1 MMYKMKKIII
11 KYTLLP
17 LLALAWLCGCNK
29 NFLDKN
35 PPDQLAAGTFWK
47 TQADADLALAGIY
60 SYLIQGY
67 DYTSSTNT
75 GLGWG
80 SGTLYWETL
89 SDNAFSGSFSPT
101 AGGAITATSNNIQ
114 YDAWLTPY
122 RAIEACNKFLD
133 NVVHIPLA
141 ADVMNRY
148 IGEVRFIRAHYY
160 FILTQVYGDVIL
172 TLHPLGNDSSGYQ
185 LGRTAKAIVTDTILS
200 DLNFAI
206 ANLPDSSYSSSGH
219 AVKGTA
225 LGYLAKVY
233 LTNRRWQEAAATAL
247 TIMNGHRYSLYTG
260 SAGYRG
266 LFLKSG
272 AVGAQNNNPE
282 IMFSGRYSIP
292 AAYSPAD
299 YLSTYSASFQPLPN
313 LVNDYECTDGLPITS
328 SPLYNASNP
337 YTNRDPRLLATVLT
351 PGVLYK
357 GGVVFSAVQ
366 AGSAS
371 GFLNKKGVDSTR
383 ATVIQTQ
390 SDQDWVYLRYA
401 EILLTYAEAQ
411 NEAAGPDGTVYN
423 AINLIR
429 ERVKMP
435 DLPAGLTQDSMRTR
449 IRHERR
455 IELAMEG
462 QRYFDLKRWQLDR
475 VILPTIH
482 DPGTTPIN
490 GPLRTFPLRDT
501 LWPVPQPELDIAKSY
516 NNTNFKQTPG
526 YN

>member
-1 MMYKMKKIII
+1 MQHAII
-11 KYTLLP
+11 KYTLVP
-17 LLALAWLCGCNK
+17 LLALAGLCGCNK

-35 PPDQLAAGTFWK
+35 PTDQLAAGTFWK

-80 SGTLYWETL
+80 SGTIYWETL

-101 AGGAITATSNNIQ
+101 ASGAIEATSGNIQ
-114 YDAWLTPY
+114 SDAWLTPY
-122 RAIEACNKFLD
+122 RAIGACNKFLD
-133 NVVHIPLA
+133 NVGHIPLDA
-141 ADVMNRY
+141 PTIHRY
-148 IGEVRFIRAHYY
+148 IGEVRFIRAYYY
-160 FILTQVYGDVIL
+160 FILTQVYGDVVL
-172 TLHPLGNDSSGYQ
+172 TLRPLGKDSSGYQ
-185 LGRTAKAIVTDTILS
+185 LGRTPKAIVTDSIIADMS
-200 DLNFAI
+200 FAV
-206 ANLPDSSYSSSGH
+206 ANLPDSIYSGH

-233 LTNRRWQEAAATAL
+233 LTNRRWQDAAAASL
-247 TIMNGHRYSLYTG
+247 TIMNSHKFSLYTG

-292 AAYSPAD
+292 AVYGPAD

-313 LVNDYECTDGLPITS
+313 LVNDYECTDGLPISISTNFD
-328 SPLYNASNP
+328 PANP
-337 YTNRDPRLLATVLT
+337 YKNRDPRLLATILT

-357 GGVVFSAVQ
+357 GGIAYSPAT

-371 GFLNKKGVDSTR
+371 GFLNKKGIDSTR

-401 EILLTYAEAQ
+401 EVLLMYAEAQ
-411 NEAAGPDGTVYN
+411 NEAVGPDGTVYS

-429 ERVKMP
+429 ERVGMP
-435 DLPAGLTQDSMRTR
+435 DLSPALTQDSMRTR

-482 DPGTTPIN
+482 DPGTTPAN

-501 LWPVPQPELDIAKSY
+501 LWPVPQSEIDIARSF
-516 NNTNFKQTPG
+516 NNTPFHQTPG